1 MCSMFVSESTLLI
14 HRESNYRGGLRE
26 LREGSSVVRVDFAGA
41 RFDPFGEDEREA
53 LEQLDGILRGC
64 KYILMEGI

>member
-1 MCSMFVSESTLLI
+1 MCSMFVSESSLLI

-41 RFDPFGEDEREA
+41 RFDPFGEDER
-53 LEQLDGILRGC
+53 LDGTLRGC